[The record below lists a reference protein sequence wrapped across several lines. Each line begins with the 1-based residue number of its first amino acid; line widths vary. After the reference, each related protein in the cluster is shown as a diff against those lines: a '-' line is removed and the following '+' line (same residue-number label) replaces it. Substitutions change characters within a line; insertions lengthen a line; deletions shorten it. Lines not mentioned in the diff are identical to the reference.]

1 MIPIPAID
9 LLNNQCVRLVR
20 GDFAQGTVFSNDPLE
35 VAGRWFGMGAPRLH
49 IVDLNGAKSG
59 QPYHHQVVKS
69 IRDAHPDKIIQVG
82 GGLRSMASIRYY
94 LDAGV
99 DFVILGTAAYKQPA
113 LLAEALAQY
122 PGQIIVGIDAR
133 SDQLALE
140 GWMDSDGQSALD
152 FADKLQRYH
161 VAAIIYTDINKDGM
175 LSGVNFA
182 ATRAIAERSG
192 APVIASGGVA
202 STTEYINIKLKK
214 VPGIIGAI
222 VGRALYEGNFDLREA
237 LAAD

>member
-20 GDFAQGTVFSNDPLE
+20 GDFAQGTVFSNEPLE

-59 QPYHHQVVKS
+59 EPYHHQVVKS

-99 DFVILGTAAYKQPA
+99 DFVILGTAAYKQPE
-113 LLAEALAQY
+113 LLAEALAHY
-122 PGQIIVGIDAR
+122 PGRIIVGIDAR

>member
-35 VAGRWFGMGAPRLH
+35 IAGRWFGMGAPRLH

-59 QPYHHQVVKS
+59 EPYHHQVVKS

-82 GGLRSMASIRYY
+82 GGLRSMTSIRYY

-99 DFVILGTAAYKQPA
+99 DFVILGTAAYKQPE
-113 LLAEALAQY
+113 LLAEALAHY
-122 PGQIIVGIDAR
+122 PGRIIVGIDAR

-140 GWMDSDGQSALD
+140 GWLDSDGQSALD

-175 LSGVNFA
+175 LSGINFA

-202 STTEYINIKLKK
+202 STTEYINMKLKK

>member
-59 QPYHHQVVKS
+59 EPYHHQVVKS

-82 GGLRSMASIRYY
+82 GGLRSMASIRHY

-113 LLAEALAQY
+113 LLAEALAHY
-122 PGQIIVGIDAR
+122 PGRIIVGIDAR

-140 GWMDSDGQSALD
+140 GWLDSDGQSALD

-202 STTEYINIKLKK
+202 STTEYINMKLKK

-222 VGRALYEGNFDLREA
+222 IGRALYEGNFDLREA

>member
-69 IRDAHPDKIIQVG
+69 IRDAYPDKIIQVG
-82 GGLRSMASIRYY
+82 GGVRSMASIRYY

-113 LLAEALAQY
+113 LLAEALAHY
-122 PGQIIVGIDAR
+122 PGRIIVGIDAR

-140 GWMDSDGQSALD
+140 GWLDSDGQSALD